1 MGVPPFKETPN
12 WVIQPPTS
20 RFQACRWHEA
30 QRTGGLRERRKSWE
44 QRNIVFFWFFFL
56 SDSWSYLGSTW
67 VKPDDHI
74 ATWSLWNIFQNTNS
88 KLQLDL
94 RTASK
99 LFTHLLW
106 ILMASLQF
114 RGVFEQSLD
123 SFLRRVL
130 ATAIF
135 SCFSVVFPRRN
146 NAERIRHLFQSVSQ
160 FSTQIRLCVKK
171 GLISYHEDITWT
183 MQSCTRT
190 ISYTVNSQWKRI
202 WVFRP
207 GRETDPGWFWL
218 MLFICP
224 HCFQNTARNC
234 CFSNLQNC
242 WLTLCWCKHVL
253 MRILHCNY
261 CDISLNWLALRAT
274 SVRFS
279 SAGIV
284 MEIIQGDYSYK

>member
-1 MGVPPFKETPN
+1 
-12 WVIQPPTS
+12 
-20 RFQACRWHEA
+20 
-30 QRTGGLRERRKSWE
+30 
-44 QRNIVFFWFFFL
+44 
-56 SDSWSYLGSTW
+56 
-67 VKPDDHI
+67 
-74 ATWSLWNIFQNTNS
+74 
-88 KLQLDL
+88 
-94 RTASK
+94 
-99 LFTHLLW
+99 
-106 ILMASLQF
+106 MAPLQF

-135 SCFSVVFPRRN
+135 SCFVLLLSGFRGKIMPRGSDTCFNPFLNSPHR
-146 NAERIRHLFQSVSQ
+146 
-160 FSTQIRLCVKK
+160 FSFCVKK

-183 MQSCTRT
+183 MQSCIRT

-207 GRETDPGWFWL
+207 GGETDPGWFWL

-224 HCFQNTARNC
+224 HCFQNTARNS

-253 MRILHCNY
+253 MWILHY
-261 CDISLNWLALRAT
+261 CDISVNWLALRAT

-279 SAGIV
+279 SAVIV
-284 MEIIQGDYSYK
+284 MEIIQCDYSYK